1 MNNINFSDL
10 SKNMKD
16 IKNTHINIGTGVDIT
31 IKDLAL
37 IIKKEI
43 GFKGQVEFDVT
54 KPDGTLKKL
63 QDVSKLR
70 SLGWE
75 HKIDLKD
82 GIRDTVKWYT
92 INKLEHK

>member
-1 MNNINFSDL
+1 MGSR
-10 SKNMKD
+10 
-16 IKNTHINIGTGVDIT
+16 KNTHINIGTGVDLT

-37 IIKKEI
+37 IIKEEI
-43 GFKGQVEFDVT
+43 GFQGQLEFDAS

-63 QDVSKLR
+63 QDVSKLQ

-82 GIRDTVKWYT
+82 GIRDTIKWYLAKKR
-92 INKLEHK
+92 I